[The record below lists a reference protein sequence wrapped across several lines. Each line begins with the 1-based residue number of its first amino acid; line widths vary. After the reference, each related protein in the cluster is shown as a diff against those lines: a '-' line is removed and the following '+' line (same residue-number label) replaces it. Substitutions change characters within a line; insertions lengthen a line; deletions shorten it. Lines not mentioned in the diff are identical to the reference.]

1 MCQIQATASVALGR
15 TKPCVAKFRYAIQA
29 AQTKTKGMPML
40 LELNPEKVRFII
52 VQMRKL
58 DELSDA
64 PMDDTSNS
72 TDDGFAF
79 QFT

>member
-1 MCQIQATASVALGR
+1 M
-15 TKPCVAKFRYAIQA
+15 AKFRYAIQA

-40 LELNPEKVRFII
+40 SELNPEKVRFII
-52 VQMRKL
+52 VQMCEL

-64 PMDDTSNS
+64 SIGDTSNAR
-72 TDDGFAF
+72 DDGFAF

>member
-1 MCQIQATASVALGR
+1 
-15 TKPCVAKFRYAIQA
+15 
-29 AQTKTKGMPML
+29 ML
-40 LELNPEKVRFII
+40 FELNPEKVRFII

-64 PMDDTSNS
+64 PMDDTSNA

-79 QFT
+79 RLRNPRIPRCARNWSISSVP